1 MKVIQTRSKAVSGGV
16 AANLVLI
23 AVWLLTLI
31 PGWEM
36 VPDVPKSAIVALV
49 SGGIGYLSVF
59 YAPAN
64 VAIPDEDPHA

>member
-1 MKVIQTRSKAVSGGV
+1 MKTTRSKAVSGGV

-31 PGWEM
+31 PGWET

-64 VAIPDEDPHA
+64 RTMTTEEEQ